1 MRCKLARWLSQRR
14 CVALAPENVR
24 ARVQSKAVEQARR
37 CSFRRP
43 TRPALP
49 LSARRPFSCSPP
61 PTRATPPASSPMF
74 RRFSQQSQS
83 SSRPGPGQQ
92 QQQPPPAGAK
102 PASRHSSSASSS
114 SPAQHQPAVPDLSAL
129 SLGSTPL
136 APAPPYEA
144 IPSSTSSTTGA
155 APPPAPPP
163 SSRPAQGAR
172 APQRRSSIEDRLA
185 PLGKYD
191 LVLVVDGASVVL
203 LLRASPSRVSRQLR
217 LLAGEAARTDS
228 PSMVDHWKQVGE
240 ALMGVVESWC
250 VPLLLLLSRSPL
262 VQRAD
267 SPPPAPLARAA
278 QSTTRT
284 ASTSYSSTTTPRASS
299 TSSTRPS
306 SSARSARSSRSG
318 ARRASSLL
326 LAPRPASRV
335 SARATRLT
343 G

>member
-1 MRCKLARWLSQRR
+1 MLRCARLARRAKRRREVDGGRRARGRVRCKLARWLSQRR

-61 PTRATPPASSPMF
+61 PTRATPPASSLMF
-74 RRFSQQSQS
+74 RRFSQQNQS
-83 SSRPGPGQQ
+83 GSRPAP

-144 IPSSTSSTTGA
+144 IPSSSSPTGA
-155 APPPAPPP
+155 APPPPR
-163 SSRPAQGAR
+163 STRPAQGGAR

-191 LVLVVDGASVVL
+191 LVLVVDGASLVL
-203 LLRASPSRVSRQLR
+203 LLRASPCPVSGQLR
-217 LLAGEAARTDS
+217 LLLGPSPHRLAIDGRPLEAGRRGPHGRRRE
-228 PSMVDHWKQVGE
+228 
-240 ALMGVVESWC
+240 
-250 VPLLLLLSRSPL
+250 L
-262 VQRAD
+262 VRF
-267 SPPPAPLARAA
+267 PPPL
-278 QSTTRT
+278 S
-284 ASTSYSSTTTPRASS
+284 
-299 TSSTRPS
+299 
-306 SSARSARSSRSG
+306 
-318 ARRASSLL
+318 
-326 LAPRPASRV
+326 LAPSPTS
-335 SARATRLT
+335 
-343 G
+343 